1 VQTGESAVRF
11 ALRGSTGTMICIKRY
26 ETEKYEVYFEALDV
40 LSIANAV
47 KSVPEEYMNEEKNGV
62 TQACIDY
69 LAPLILGELPVT
81 YKNGIPA
88 HFTFD

>member
-1 VQTGESAVRF
+1 
-11 ALRGSTGTMICIKRY
+11 MICIKRY

-69 LAPLILGELPVT
+69 LAPLILGELPVA